1 MTLADWRRL
10 LLLAALWGGSFIFI
24 RVVAPVLG
32 PIATV
37 EARVLLAGVTLFLY
51 ARAIKAE
58 LGLRAWWRQYFVIG
72 ALNAAIPFAL
82 IAAAELHLTASMAAI
97 LNATTPLFGAVISSI
112 WLKDRLTG
120 SKLGGIALSIAGVA
134 VLVGWS
140 PLTYN
145 LTTVL
150 SIGASL
156 LAAALYGLAGTYTK
170 AKVKDAPALGM
181 AVGGQLWASAVIA
194 PALPFA
200 WPAAHPSSAVIICA
214 TMLGLLSTAVAFV
227 LFYRLVV
234 DVGPTRALTVTF
246 LTPIFGVIWS
256 ALFLGEPLSAGK
268 IAACAIILAGTAFVT
283 GTSLGSLGFGKGKA
297 A

>member
-37 EARVLLAGVTLFLY
+37 EARVLIAGITLFLY
-51 ARAIKAE
+51 ARAVKARLE
-58 LGLRAWWRQYFVIG
+58 LRTWWRQYIVIG

-82 IAAAELHLTASMAAI
+82 IAGAELHLTASMAAI
-97 LNATTPLFGAVISSI
+97 LNATTPLFGVVISAI
-112 WLKDRLTG
+112 WLKDRLTRT
-120 SKLGGIALSIAGVA
+120 KLAGIALAIAGVV

-145 LTTVL
+145 LATVL
-150 SIGASL
+150 SIGSSL
-156 LAAALYGLAGTYTK
+156 LAAALYGFAGTYTK

-181 AVGGQLWASAVIA
+181 AVGSQLWASVVIV
-194 PALPFA
+194 PVLPFA
-200 WPAAHPSSAVIICA
+200 WPAAHPSIAVLTCA
-214 TMLGLLSTAVAFV
+214 AMLGLLSTAMAFV

-234 DVGPTRALTVTF
+234 DVGPARALSVMF

-256 ALFLGEPLSAGK
+256 ALFLGEHLGAEK
-268 IAACAIILAGTAFVT
+268 VVACAIILAGTSFVT
-283 GTSLGSLGFGKGKA
+283 GTSLRSLGFGAAKA
-297 A
+297 S